1 VSAPPKTVLE
11 VSDEEAASIRMAVA
25 TADPKL
31 LGLGRSIAR
40 PSDAKDLAAFLS
52 DPAVSDP
59 IYDLPR
65 PLTEANVRR
74 WIVDGETEWRAG
86 RRLLIVTR
94 DETGQ
99 IVGYSGVTVWPE
111 RSAAELA
118 GAIGAS
124 RQNEGQ
130 GGSGAIHLFGWIF
143 ETLGVRM
150 MCLTAAPENVR
161 SARLIEAAGFTPMG
175 TRDAVRPDGSKRQSR
190 YWEITRDQWMERW
203 G

>member
-1 VSAPPKTVLE
+1 MSAPPKTVLE
-11 VSDEEAASIRMAVA
+11 VSDEEAAAIRMAVA
-25 TADPKL
+25 TAD
-31 LGLGRSIAR
+31 LGALGAGRAIAR
-40 PSDAKDLAAFLS
+40 PADAADLAAFLA
-52 DPAVSDP
+52 DPAVSDA

-65 PLTEANVRR
+65 PLTEANVRK
-74 WIVDGETEWRAG
+74 WIVESETEWRAG

-99 IVGYSGVTVWPE
+99 IVGYSGITVWPE

-118 GAIGAS
+118 GAIGAA

-130 GGSGAIHLFGWIF
+130 GSSSAIHIFGWIF

-161 SARLIEAAGFTPMG
+161 SARLIEGAGFTPMG
-175 TRDAVRPDGSKRQSR
+175 VRESVRPDGTTRTSL
-190 YWEITRDQWMERW
+190 YWEITREQWAERW

>member
-1 VSAPPKTVLE
+1 MSAPPKTVLE
-11 VSDEEAASIRMAVA
+11 VPDEEAAAIRMAVA
-25 TADPKL
+25 TADL
-31 LGLGRSIAR
+31 AALGLGRSIAR
-40 PSDAKDLAAFLS
+40 PSDAAELTAFLS
-52 DPAVSDP
+52 DPAVSDA

-74 WIVDGETEWRAG
+74 WIVDSETEWRAG
-86 RRLLIVTR
+86 RRLLIITR

-99 IVGYSGVTVWPE
+99 IVGYSGITVWPE

-118 GAIGAS
+118 GAISAS

-130 GGSGAIHLFGWIF
+130 GGSGAINVFGWIF
-143 ETLGVRM
+143 ETLGVRL

-161 SARLIEAAGFTPMG
+161 SARLIEGAGFVAMG
-175 TRDAVRPDGSKRQSR
+175 VRESVRPDGVKRQSL
-190 YWEITRDQWMERW
+190 YWEITREQWMERW

>member
-1 VSAPPKTVLE
+1 MSAPPKTVLE
-11 VSDEEAASIRMAVA
+11 VPEEEAAAIRKAVA
-25 TADPKL
+25 TADVGT
-31 LGLGRSIAR
+31 LGLGRVIAK
-40 PSDAKDLAAFLS
+40 PSDAGDLAAFFS
-52 DPAVSDP
+52 DPRVSEA

-65 PLTEANVRR
+65 PFTEANMRK
-74 WIVDGETEWRAG
+74 WIVDSETEWRAG
-86 RRLLIVTR
+86 RRLLIITR

-99 IVGYSGVTVWPE
+99 IVGYSCITIWPE

-130 GGSGAIHLFGWIF
+130 GGAGAVHVFGWIF

-150 MCLTAAPENVR
+150 MCLTAAPDNVR
-161 SARLIEAAGFTPMG
+161 SARLIEAAGFVPMG
-175 TRDAVRPDGSKRQSR
+175 TRQAVRADGTTRNSL